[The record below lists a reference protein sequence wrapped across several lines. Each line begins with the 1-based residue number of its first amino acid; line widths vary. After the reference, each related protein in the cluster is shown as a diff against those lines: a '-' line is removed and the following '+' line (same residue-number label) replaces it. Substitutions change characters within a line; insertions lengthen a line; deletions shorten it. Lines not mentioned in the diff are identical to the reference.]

1 MWREES
7 LGVAPVS
14 SGASGHK
21 NGNSA
26 RFQGLDYRHKF
37 VEVIGSLG
45 WTRAEDNER
54 SELDEA

>member
-7 LGVAPVS
+7 LGVPPVS

-26 RFQGLDYRHKF
+26 RFQGLDYRHK
-37 VEVIGSLG
+37 LL
-45 WTRAEDNER
+45 N
-54 SELDEA
+54 